1 MIMLI
6 CVGGDCSLTHTRRAV
21 GMVAFHSKGP
31 MMGQYVFLMVKKHM
45 CIHTLNFNY
54 YSGNIAYYFLQ
65 ILLT

>member
-31 MMGQYVFLMVKKHM
+31 MMGQYVFLKVK
-45 CIHTLNFNY
+45 
-54 YSGNIAYYFLQ
+54 
-65 ILLT
+65 